1 MDKIELDM
9 YGWPYCPTLEAG
21 RAGMKYKARCVGCSV
36 KCDAREEVEAI
47 ILERAKKRPVAVF
60 VGHADFA
67 QTAARLLGE
76 SFRVERIVVLPRI
89 CDDVAVQILPEDTDC
104 AQPSAEIAIQE
115 PQAIPF
121 EPKINIKDYFTPVY
135 IETEKRR
142 QRADARQQHKLALR
156 YSNKFRKK

>member
-1 MDKIELDM
+1 MIEFDSL
-9 YGWPYCPTLEAG
+9 GNPYCPIIKNG
-21 RAGMKYKARCVGCSV
+21 RANMRYKARCVGCTE

-47 ILERAKKRPVAVF
+47 IQARAKKRPVAVF

-67 QTAARLLGE
+67 QTAVRLLGE

-89 CDDVAVQILPEDTDC
+89 CDDVAFQILPEDTDC
-104 AQPSAEIAIQE
+104 AQPPAEIAIQE

-121 EPKINIKDYFTPVY
+121 EPEINIKDNFTSVY

-142 QRADARQQHKLALR
+142 QRADARQQHKLALK

>member
-9 YGWPYCPTLEAG
+9 YGWPYCPTLEVG
-21 RAGMKYKARCVGCSV
+21 RAGMRYKARCVGCTE
-36 KCDAREEVEAI
+36 KCDRREEVEAVI
-47 ILERAKKRPVAVF
+47 QARAKKRPVAVF

-67 QTAARLLGE
+67 KTAARLLGE

-104 AQPSAEIAIQE
+104 AQPPAEIAIQE

-121 EPKINIKDYFTPVY
+121 EPEINIKDYFTPVS
-135 IETEKRR
+135 IEAEKLR
-142 QRADARQQHKLALR
+142 QRADIKQQHKLAQR
-156 YSNKFRKK
+156 FSNKFRKK

>member
-1 MDKIELDM
+1 
-9 YGWPYCPTLEAG
+9 
-21 RAGMKYKARCVGCSV
+21 MKYKARCVGCSV

>member
-47 ILERAKKRPVAVF
+47 IQARAKKRPVAVF

-67 QTAARLLGE
+67 QTAVRLLGE

-89 CDDVAVQILPEDTDC
+89 CDDVAIQLLTEDTDC
-104 AQPSAEIAIQE
+104 AQPPAEIAIQE

-121 EPKINIKDYFTPVY
+121 EPKINVKDYFTPVY

-142 QRADARQQHKLALR
+142 QRADTRQQHKLALR